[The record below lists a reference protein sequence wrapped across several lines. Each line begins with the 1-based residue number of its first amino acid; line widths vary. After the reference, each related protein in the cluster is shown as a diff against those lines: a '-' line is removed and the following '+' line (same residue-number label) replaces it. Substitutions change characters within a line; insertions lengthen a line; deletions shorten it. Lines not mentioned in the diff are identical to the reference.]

1 MITKEHQD
9 LLRKAVAT
17 NEGEK
22 INSAFQK
29 VLKEEF
35 RAIQG
40 LNPVAQEYLCELA
53 KLIVVPFKI
62 EVSISQDEDSVAPQK
77 SGEGLKSMMA
87 SLIALVGVSV
97 IADEY
102 GKLWG
107 ISISIVLAV
116 LAFFVAKKSAAKK
129 VSNEIIQPKFSMVKT
144 YDVNALIELV
154 ENLVKEIKGLVS
166 ELVDLN
172 TDNSPV
178 AIKLPLH
185 ENYPIILKWLQM
197 VYADAVD
204 FDVDAK
210 TYLLK
215 RIVKIAHYIYYD
227 VVVYDGN
234 NENLFEKETDSELD
248 SVKMYSPAIIYNKT
262 GKVVLPGKIFVPSK

>member
-40 LNPVAQEYLCELA
+40 LNQVAQDYLCELA
-53 KLIVVPFKI
+53 KLIVVPFKT
-62 EVSISQDEDSVAPQK
+62 EVSISQDEDSVENPK
-77 SGEGLKSMMA
+77 RGEGLKSMMA

-97 IADEY
+97 IADEC

-107 ISISIVLAV
+107 IGISIVLAV
-116 LAFFVAKKSAAKK
+116 LAFLVAKKSAAKK

-144 YDVNALIELV
+144 YDVNALIELA
-154 ENLVKEIKGLVS
+154 ENLVKETKGLVS
-166 ELVDLN
+166 ELLDLN
-172 TDNSPV
+172 TDNTV
-178 AIKLPLH
+178 VQLPLH
-185 ENYPIILKWLQM
+185 ECYINILTWLQM
-197 VYADAVD
+197 VYADSLD
-204 FDVDAK
+204 FDEESK
-210 TYLLK
+210 KYLLK
-215 RIVKIAHYIYYD
+215 RIVNIAHSCYYD
-227 VVVYDGN
+227 VVSYDGTN
-234 NENLFEKETDSELD
+234 DCLFEKEKGYNIDAEE
-248 SVKMYSPAIIYNKT
+248 MYYPAIIYNKT
-262 GKVVLPGKIFVPSK
+262 GKVILPGKIYTPSN

>member
-22 INSAFQK
+22 IKSAFQK

-40 LNPVAQEYLCELA
+40 LNQVAQDYLCELA
-53 KLIVVPFKI
+53 KLIVVPFKT
-62 EVSISQDEDSVAPQK
+62 EVSISQDEDSVENPK

-87 SLIALVGVSV
+87 FLIALVGVSI
-97 IADEY
+97 IADEC

-107 ISISIVLAV
+107 IGISIVLAV

-129 VSNEIIQPKFSMVKT
+129 VSNEIIQPKFSIVKT
-144 YDVNALIELV
+144 YDANALIELA
-154 ENLVKEIKGLVS
+154 ENLVKETKGLVS

-172 TDNSPV
+172 TESTV
-178 AIKLPLH
+178 VQLPLH
-185 ENYPIILKWLQM
+185 ECYINILTWLQM
-197 VYADAVD
+197 VYADAMD
-204 FDVDAK
+204 FDEESK

-215 RIVKIAHYIYYD
+215 RIAKIAHYNFYD